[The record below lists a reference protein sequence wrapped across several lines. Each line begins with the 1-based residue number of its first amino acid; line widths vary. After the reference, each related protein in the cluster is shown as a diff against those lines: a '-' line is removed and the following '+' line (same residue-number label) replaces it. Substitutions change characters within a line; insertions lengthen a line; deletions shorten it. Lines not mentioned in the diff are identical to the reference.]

1 MGRILSIT
9 FDDSATRCVLRLEGE
24 IDVTC
29 SAELKRVLIEA
40 ISSGK
45 EVQLDLAQASDLDV
59 TAVQLLWAAR
69 REAEKA
75 GASFAIAG
83 DVPGNIGRAVCEA
96 GFENFP
102 VAVTPAVTP
111 KVAPANSVALPTGS
125 ADD

>member
-1 MGRILSIT
+1 MSIT

-29 SAELKRVLIEA
+29 AAELKRALIDA
-40 ISSGK
+40 ISSGR

-75 GASFAIAG
+75 GTSFAVAG
-83 DVPGNIGRAVCEA
+83 DVPENIGRAVCEA

-102 VAVTPAVTP
+102 VAVTPKA
-111 KVAPANSVALPTGS
+111 APANSVALPTGTP
-125 ADD
+125 DD

>member
-9 FDDSATRCVLRLEGE
+9 FDGSATRCALKLEGE

-29 SAELKRVLIEA
+29 STELKRVLIEA

-45 EVQLDLAQASDLDV
+45 EVQLYLAEASDFDV
-59 TAVQLLWAAR
+59 TAIQLLWAAR

-75 GASFAIAG
+75 GASFAVAG
-83 DVPGNIGRAVCEA
+83 DVPANIRRAVCEA

-102 VAVTPAVTP
+102 VAVTP
-111 KVAPANSVALPTGS
+111 KVAPANSVALPAGT
-125 ADD
+125 ADE